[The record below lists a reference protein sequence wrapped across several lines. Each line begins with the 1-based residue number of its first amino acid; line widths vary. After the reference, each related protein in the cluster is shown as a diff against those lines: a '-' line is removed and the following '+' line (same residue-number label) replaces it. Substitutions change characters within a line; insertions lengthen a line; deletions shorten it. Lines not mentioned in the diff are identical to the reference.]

1 MSDISFSATAVA
13 LAAQIKKENPSQRL
27 ALVISKHLRWN
38 LIDVDFLTSHFNEVI
53 TAYPI
58 CLICLVQVD
67 LNWLRMHSS
76 LTTRVIIAYHFS
88 IVATLL
94 STTRLTVTH
103 FFRST
108 LSTGQKR
115 ASSTIRFLSRYSV
128 LTERSLLKTPSRTF

>member
-1 MSDISFSATAVA
+1 MKSLHYRDFSTLYDRCGYFVP
-13 LAAQIKKENPSQRL
+13 LHLLCRYERL
-27 ALVISKHLRWN
+27 RPTTVIS
-38 LIDVDFLTSHFNEVI
+38 S
-53 TAYPI
+53 
-58 CLICLVQVD
+58 LVFQD